1 MEGERLDHL
10 IERSLAVLV
19 LGALGFATL
28 ATGAV
33 RDQDFAVVQAIVAV
47 ATALW
52 VARFWVRSSG
62 PRLQWPPVC
71 WAIVA
76 FVAYAV
82 LRYAQADVEYVARKE
97 LMRILVYA
105 WLFFIVLNNLYHS
118 DVTRKLVYA
127 LLGLATVVSMYALY
141 QVIARNYH
149 VWGFERPEVYA
160 GRGSGTFIC
169 PNHLAG
175 FLEMLLPL
183 ALAMLLLGRDKILN
197 RVFIAY
203 AALVILAGI
212 GASIS
217 RGGWLS
223 CGVALL
229 VLVAFMIRFRN
240 HRWLA
245 LSILLVTLV
254 GGGLFVWKS
263 RTVRERFTLMFTGG
277 QLQDVSVRWWLSKA
291 TAAMWRDHF
300 WLGVGPAH
308 FDVRFPQYR
317 PPELQSRPYWAHN
330 DYLNVLADWGAVG
343 GGILV
348 AGVLLVAV
356 GVPRTWRFVHRGS
369 ADLVTKRSDRA
380 AHVLGV
386 AVGMVALGVH
396 TALDFNLQI
405 PANAILATVL
415 VASLSSH
422 LRFATRKYWMSPNLA
437 GRITVSVLGLVTV
450 VVLGQQSVQR
460 WREAR
465 AMDRALDSTAAETQ
479 LAALEAAVAI
489 EPKNPDSRARLGEFY
504 RLESWEGSNNW
515 KWLAGEALKS
525 FERGMEL
532 NRWETY
538 NFIRAGMCL
547 DWLGEPERA
556 TPLFE
561 RAVEL
566 DPNNHHVVMMRGWHE
581 IQREDYAEARRWLN
595 RSLEIW
601 PWSNFLARRYLLLV
615 ERRLA
620 GG

>member
-1 MEGERLDHL
+1 MDRERLDHW

-19 LGALGFATL
+19 LGVLVFATL

-33 RDQDFAVVQAIVAV
+33 RDQDFAVVQALVAL

-52 VARFWVRSSG
+52 VARFWLRPSG
-62 PRLQWPPVC
+62 PRIQWPPVC

-82 LRYAQADVEYVARKE
+82 LRYFQADVEYVARKE
-97 LMRILVYA
+97 LLRILVYA
-105 WLFFIVLNNLYHS
+105 WLFFIVINNLYHS
-118 DVTRKLVYA
+118 DVTRKLVYT

-141 QVIARNYH
+141 QIITRNYQ

-169 PNHLAG
+169 PNHLSG
-175 FLEMLLPL
+175 FLEMILPL
-183 ALAMLLLGRDKILN
+183 AIGMLLLGRDKIPS

-212 GASIS
+212 GATVS
-217 RGGWLS
+217 RAGWLS

-240 HRWLA
+240 YRWLA
-245 LSILLVTLV
+245 ISIVGVTLV
-254 GGGLFVWKS
+254 AGGLFAWKS
-263 RTVRERFTLMFTGG
+263 RTVQERFKLMFQGG
-277 QLQDVSVRWWLSKA
+277 QLQDVSVRWWLTKA

-317 PPELQSRPYWAHN
+317 PKEIQSRPYWAHN
-330 DYLNVLADWGAVG
+330 DYLNALADWGTVG
-343 GGILV
+343 GGMMA
-348 AGVLLVAV
+348 AGVVFV
-356 GVPRTWRFVHRGS
+356 VIGVPRTWRYVHRGS

-386 AVGMVALGVH
+386 SAGLVALAVH
-396 TALDFNLQI
+396 SALDFNLQI
-405 PANAILATVL
+405 PANAILATIL

-422 LRFATRKYWMSPNLA
+422 LRFATRRFWVSPNLA
-437 GRITVSVLGLVTV
+437 GRLTVSVLGVATV
-450 VVLGQQSVQR
+450 VVLSQQSVQR
-460 WREAR
+460 WRESR
-465 AMDRALDSTAAETQ
+465 AIDRALNSESSVAQ
-479 LAALEAAVAI
+479 LAALKASVAI
-489 EPKNPDSRARLGEFY
+489 EPRNAESTARLGEFY

-515 KWLAGEALKS
+515 QWLAEEALKC
-525 FERGMEL
+525 FERGMTL

-538 NFIRAGMCL
+538 NYLRAGMCL
-547 DWLGEPERA
+547 DWLAQSDRA
-556 TPLFE
+556 TPLFD

-566 DPNNHHVVMMRGWHE
+566 DPNNHYVVMLRGWHE
-581 IQREDYAEARRWLN
+581 IQREDYEAARHWLN
-595 RSLEIW
+595 RSIEIW
-601 PWSNFLARRYLLLV
+601 PWSNFLARRYLLVV

-620 GG
+620 GR